1 MGSSLITPEQAYA
14 LAAIMQKRMRR
25 PDFRFNPGFAF
36 HTSWDRS
43 TGRPRARSTKDECIN
58 AVVGALMG
66 KSTCPSQPQ
75 AEWLDRMIPGWR
87 KEVGLI

>member
-1 MGSSLITPEQAYA
+1 MGSPLITPEQGVK
-14 LAAIMQKRMRR
+14 LAEVMNRRMRR
-25 PDFRFNPGFAF
+25 PDFRFNPGFSF

-43 TGRPRARSTKDECIN
+43 LGRPRLASNKKECID
-58 AVVGALMG
+58 AVVGAIMG

-87 KEVGLI
+87 KEIGLI